1 MVGAL
6 REATGGSEYF
16 GKKWVFVWTSR
27 APGGLC
33 NACTGI
39 EVVLRDQWNVALE

>member
-16 GKKWVFVWTSR
+16 GKKWVFVWTPR
-27 APGGLC
+27 ASGGPC
-33 NACTGI
+33 NACKGI
-39 EVVLRDQWNVALE
+39 KLGHKDH